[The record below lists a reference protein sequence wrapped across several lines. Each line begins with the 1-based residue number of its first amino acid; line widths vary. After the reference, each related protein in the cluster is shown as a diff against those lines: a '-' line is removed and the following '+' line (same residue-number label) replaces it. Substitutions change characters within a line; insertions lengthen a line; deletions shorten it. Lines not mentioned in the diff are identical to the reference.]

1 MLCKNVN
8 NMLSAALQYNLPST
22 WAGMQKR
29 GLAPELMAKWWSE
42 APARLAGI
50 ENQKGFIAEGL
61 DADFVVSL
69 ILLLSPT
76 GRGLSMSR
84 TRV

>member
-1 MLCKNVN
+1 MQCKSLKDMLP
-8 NMLSAALQYNLPST
+8 AALQYNLPST
-22 WAGMQKR
+22 WDGMRKR
-29 GLAPELMAKWWSE
+29 GLAPELLAKWWSE

-69 ILLLSPT
+69 ILSLSP
-76 GRGLSMSR
+76 RER
-84 TRV
+84 